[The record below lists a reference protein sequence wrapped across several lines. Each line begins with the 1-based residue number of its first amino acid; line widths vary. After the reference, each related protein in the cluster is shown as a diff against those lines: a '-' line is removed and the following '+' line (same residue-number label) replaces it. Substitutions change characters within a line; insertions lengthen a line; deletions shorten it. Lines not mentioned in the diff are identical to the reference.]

1 MALAEMGC
9 VLLLGGALALGLNA
23 LSPRGLELTR
33 NYFPTST
40 NVATAVAS
48 VVAVKTNSTSI
59 LRERLA
65 AKGLQVVE
73 RAELEV
79 VVRDRQAQPGK
90 IVVLD
95 ARNTEHFNSGHIP
108 GALQFD
114 HYRAADHLAAVIPA
128 CLAAERIILYCT
140 GGECEDSEFAA
151 LMLRDAGIP
160 AERLFIFP
168 GGITEWKS
176 AGLPVQAHSN
186 AAPAP

>member
-1 MALAEMGC
+1 MALAEMCC
-9 VLLLGGALALGLNA
+9 VMLAGGALALGLNA

-40 NVATAVAS
+40 NAVTTVAPAVP
-48 VVAVKTNSTSI
+48 VKTNSTPS

-73 RAELEV
+73 RAELEAA
-79 VVRDRQAQPGK
+79 VRDQQAQPGK

-95 ARNTEHFNSGHIP
+95 ARNTGHFNAGHIP

-114 HYRAADHLAAVIPA
+114 HYRAADHLATVIPA
-128 CLAAERIILYCT
+128 CLAAERIILYCA
-140 GGECEDSEFAA
+140 GGDCEDSEFAA

-168 GGITEWKS
+168 GGITEWKA
-176 AGLPVQAHSN
+176 AGLPVQSGST
-186 AAPAP
+186 PVSPP